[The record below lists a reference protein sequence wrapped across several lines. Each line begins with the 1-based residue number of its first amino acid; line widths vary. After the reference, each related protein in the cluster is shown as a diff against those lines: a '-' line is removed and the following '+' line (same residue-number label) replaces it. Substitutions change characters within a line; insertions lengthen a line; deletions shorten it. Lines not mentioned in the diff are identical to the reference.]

1 MSDTRLRL
9 SILDHAPVTGGS
21 PMGDAFSHSTKLAQL
36 AERVGYERFW
46 VAEHHNMPW
55 LASSAPAVLATH
67 IAARTSTI
75 RVGTGGLMLS
85 NYSPLSTAEQMG
97 LLEVLHPGRI
107 DLGLGRSSGADQITT
122 YALRPDQEDFPHLF
136 AELLAFFH
144 GNFPDDHPFSKII
157 ATPGRGAMPAIW
169 LLGSGTYSAQLAGAL
184 GLPFAH
190 GGHFAG
196 GNSVN
201 AIETYHK
208 AFRPSET
215 LKQPYAI
222 VSVQVICME
231 TDELAQ
237 RYNHASYFSNVRAM
251 SGAPGP
257 LMSPEEVEAAPPGP
271 WAPAQD
277 QFVTEVFSH
286 HIVGS
291 PATVKAGLEDLAKR
305 TGADELMIANIMH
318 GYENRLR
325 SYELIA
331 DACLTGSP
339 AQAGHAPEDS
349 QPAEGAAGVL

>member
-1 MSDTRLRL
+1 MPDTRLRL
-9 SILDHAPVTGGS
+9 SILDHSPVTGGS
-21 PMGDAFSHSTKLAQL
+21 PLGDAFWHSTKLAQL
-36 AERVGYERFW
+36 GEQLGYERFW

-55 LASSAPAVLATH
+55 LASSAPAVLAAH
-67 IAARTSTI
+67 IAAQTSTI

-85 NYSPLSTAEQMG
+85 NYSPLSAAEQMG

-107 DLGLGRSSGADQITT
+107 DLGLGRSSGADQITA
-122 YALRPDQEDFPHLF
+122 YALRPNQEDFPQLF
-136 AELLAFFH
+136 AELLAFFE
-144 GNFPDDHPFSKII
+144 GGFPDDHPFSKII
-157 ATPGRGAMPAIW
+157 ATPGMGAVPAIW
-169 LLGSGTYSAQLAGAL
+169 LLGSGTYSAQLAGSL

-196 GNSVN
+196 GNSVK

-208 AFRPSET
+208 SFRPSET
-215 LKQPYAI
+215 LRQPYAI

-231 TDELAQ
+231 TDTLAQ
-237 RYNHASYFSNVRAM
+237 RYNHASYVSNVRAL

-257 LMSPEEVEAAPPGP
+257 LMSPEEVEAAPPGA
-271 WAPAQD
+271 WSPAQD
-277 QFVTEVFSH
+277 QFVTQVFSH

-305 TGADELMIANIMH
+305 TGADELMIANIMY

-331 DACLTGSP
+331 DACLTGDR
-339 AQAGHAPEDS
+339 AQPEHVPEDPP
-349 QPAEGAAGVL
+349 PADGVARAT